1 MTKTRNLPKDKE
13 AELYQAAKRVSDFA
27 YCPYSNFSV
36 GAAVLT
42 ADGKIFAAPNIENA
56 SYSVTICAERNAAA
70 QAVALG
76 NRSIVALALYTRT
89 PTPSTPCGACRQFLS
104 EFNPEMEILCIA
116 DGEEVLRFILKEL
129 LPKAFTISPHP
140 GLSSLVDP

>member
-1 MTKTRNLPKDKE
+1 MTKHRTLIKDME
-13 AELYQAAKRVSDFA
+13 EELYEAAKRVSDLA
-27 YCPYSNFSV
+27 YCPYSNFHV

-42 ADGKIFAAPNIENA
+42 EDGKIFAAPNIENV

-70 QAVALG
+70 QAIALG

-104 EFNPEMEILCIA
+104 EFNPEMEILCIS
-116 DGEEVLRFILKEL
+116 DGDEVLRFTLHEL
-129 LPKAFTISPHP
+129 LPKAFTI
-140 GLSSLVDP
+140 VR

>member
-1 MTKTRNLPKDKE
+1 MTRNRILIKDMEEDLYE
-13 AELYQAAKRVSDFA
+13 AARRVSELA
-27 YCPYSNFSV
+27 YCPYSKFPV
-36 GAAVLT
+36 GAAVLS

-70 QAVALG
+70 QAIAAG
-76 NRSIVALALYTRT
+76 TTSIVALALYTRT
-89 PTPSTPCGACRQFLS
+89 PTPSTPCGTCRQFLS
-104 EFNPEMEILCIA
+104 EFNAEMEVLCIA

-140 GLSSLVDP
+140 PAPSP